1 MTFHVGTSGFHY
13 NHWRERFYPKGLPA
27 SRWLQF
33 YATRFTTVELNN
45 PFSRLPSEQTF
56 AGWRER
62 APEGFTYAVKAS
74 RYLTHV
80 KRLADP
86 EEPIE
91 RLFSRVQALGPKL
104 GPLLYQLPPGY
115 HAHLDALERFLAA
128 LPRGYRHA
136 IEFRHASWHDESVY
150 ALLRRFD
157 VAFCVIDMPR
167 FACPLVATASFS
179 YVRFH
184 GRASRYAGFYT
195 DEELSEWAERIRDL
209 TARSGDA
216 YVYFNNDAEA
226 NAVYNALTLREMLGG
241 EKPTGS
247 PSA

>member
-1 MTFHVGTSGFHY
+1 MAFHVGTSGFHY

-45 PFSRLPSEQTF
+45 PFYRLPSEQAF
-56 AGWRER
+56 VAWREG
-62 APEGFTYAVKAS
+62 APEGFMYAVKAS

-80 KRLADP
+80 KRLKDP

-91 RLFSRVQALGPKL
+91 RLFSRVRALGPKL
-104 GPLLYQLPPGY
+104 GPVLYQLPPNY
-115 HAHLDALERFLAA
+115 HLHLDALERFLSA
-128 LPRGYRHA
+128 LPGGYRHVM
-136 IEFRHASWHDESVY
+136 EFRHASWHDESVY

-167 FACPLVATASFS
+167 FACPLVATAGFS

-184 GRASRYAGFYT
+184 GSASLYAGRYT
-195 DEELSEWAERIRDL
+195 DEELSAWAERIRDL
-209 TARSGDA
+209 SARSGDV
-216 YVYFNNDAEA
+216 YVYFNNDAGA

-241 EKPTGS
+241 AAPTGS
-247 PSA
+247 P